1 MAESSDAKE
10 TITMDSGLE
19 DKKSM
24 PTVLEQL
31 RAEVS
36 KKVERPEIEIDV
48 LERPGVSVRFSPNIT
63 QNQLRSW
70 RKNSG
75 EESKDGFDP
84 LKFACYVVGSCCK
97 SILIKNQIVQDQNGI
112 DVTFASPEILEM
124 TNDIRPIPDGIRRF
138 YGIDPHLES
147 TALAILDHA
156 GYGEDVET
164 RENPMNES

>member
-1 MAESSDAKE
+1 MAESADIKE
-10 TITMDSGLE
+10 TITMESGLE
-19 DKKSM
+19 DKKSK

-31 RAEVS
+31 RQEIS
-36 KKVERPEIEIDV
+36 KKVERAEIQIDV
-48 LERPGVSVRFSPNIT
+48 PERPGVTVRFSPNIT
-63 QNQLRSW
+63 QNQLRAW

-75 EESKDGFDP
+75 EDSKDGFDP
-84 LKFACYVVGSCCK
+84 LKFACYVVGSTCK
-97 SILIKNQIVQDQNGI
+97 AILIQNQVVQDQNGV

-124 TNDIRPIPDGIRRF
+124 TNDLRPIPDGIRRF

-164 RENPMNES
+164 QENPTTEL